1 MWTDGTFVGWLVARR
16 HAAGDHFTVS
26 GGRQSRCCSACKCAP
41 ALGLGTGLAG
51 RQQRLQPAV
60 ERRGGTKVVVSRLAS
75 EAEATSLPRRVESKA
90 EGFRALLHG
99 DDDGTHGFGFGQR
112 KQTTRAR
119 FVVLLSAAANARCP
133 SLPGGVCF
141 FLFATGVLSAL
152 LSLPSLWQFWRRW
165 ALAAR
170 CAGYGS
176 SKSQMI
182 RAYGRSTQAPTLRI
196 SIHMLTLFLAS
207 SEAGKLSGRGARGT
221 LLSLLHLLPA
231 LLDPPS
237 LPTTATS
244 SNRVLA

>member
-1 MWTDGTFVGWLVARR
+1 MLCCTAPMTEHMALALVRENKRPAR
-16 HAAGDHFTVS
+16 VS
-26 GGRQSRCCSACKCAP
+26 SSSSQRRPMPDAP
-41 ALGLGTGLAG
+41 
-51 RQQRLQPAV
+51 
-60 ERRGGTKVVVSRLAS
+60 
-75 EAEATSLPRRVESKA
+75 
-90 EGFRALLHG
+90 
-99 DDDGTHGFGFGQR
+99 
-112 KQTTRAR
+112 
-119 FVVLLSAAANARCP
+119 P
-133 SLPGGVCF
+133 SLGGF

-231 LLDPPS
+231 LQDPPS

-244 SNRVLA
+244 GNRVLA